1 MLEYVQEGDTI
12 VVHSIDRLAR
22 SLADLPKLV
31 EDLTNRGIHIRF
43 QKEQLELTGENSPM
57 QKLMLSMMGSFAEFE
72 RSMIKERGVYKG
84 RTKIVDDAA
93 IRSAV
98 ASGLSFRNAAKD
110 LGVSLSTVQRAMKV
124 TF

>member
-1 MLEYVQEGDTI
+1 VQEGDTI